1 MSRFPDTLIERLK
14 KEVQLTALCS
24 RYNIELQPQGK
35 NLISHC
41 PFHEDRNPSFVVTP
55 SNNLWNCLG
64 ACQGGGDNIRFVM
77 KIEKISFRHA
87 VEKLQTIAG
96 LTPEPATLQTRMGT
110 EHPVLISEINSSSP
124 QNDQQLLKHVVDF
137 YHQSFLNQPQAM
149 AYLQKRCCFHPE
161 AAKQFHI
168 GYANRT
174 LGYRVPTTTTDGKK
188 LKSSLQQLGILRAS
202 GHEHLNGSVVIPL
215 FDEHGNIVQMYGRK
229 ILDNLRKGTPDHLY
243 LGTELR
249 GVFNQAALEHQSEIL
264 LCESIIDAL
273 TLWSAGLRNV
283 TCTFGTNNFTPDLWN
298 FFKRIK
304 PKRIILCFDNDE
316 AGNAAALKY
325 APELAKMG
333 IAVLRAHLPLGQDI
347 NEVARAYPKNP
358 AAALAACI
366 ERSEIIA
373 EGNSTSSL
381 AAKKEMPCEDLVII
395 LPAPTSELTH
405 PTLQPCSREGGDT
418 NCELPTPPDEATF
431 IFGERH
437 WRIRGLAKNLSY
449 ETLKIQLRILRTSL
463 KQTSD
468 SASSSLQSPA
478 SSLSAFHLD
487 TLDLCNAKH
496 RQSFIAQAMSETAL
510 SSEILKRDLGHIL
523 LQLELQQETLI
534 RQALQPKQQLTPSL
548 TETDREAALELLRD
562 PLLLDRILIDYEKCG
577 IVGESTN
584 KLIGYLAAISRKLDE
599 PLALIIQSTSAAGKS
614 SLMEAILA
622 FVPAEER
629 IKYSAMTGQ
638 SLYYLGDTDLKHKV
652 LAIVE
657 EEGAEKASY
666 SLKLLQSERE
676 LTIASTGK
684 NQTSG
689 RMITQEY
696 HVEGPVMIMLTTTA
710 IDIDEEL
717 MNRCIVL
724 TVDESRAQT
733 KAIHELQREKRTL
746 EGVRRKLDKTGI
758 LELHR
763 NAQRLLRPLRVVNN
777 YARKLTFLDD
787 RTRTRRDHEK
797 YLTLIEVIAF
807 LHQYQRPIKSDS
819 GNDDRLN
826 YIEVTLSD
834 IITANRIA
842 GEVLGRSLDELPP
855 QTRRLLELITTH
867 VTDECERL
875 ALTREAFRFSRRDV
889 REWTQWSDTALKI
902 HLHRLEEMEYLLIQR
917 ASRGNGYLYELLY
930 DGEGLSGGK
939 FMMGLID
946 PLKLD
951 YDASQSGQ
959 NEGRSGGG
967 QATVRGVSGD
977 GQPIQT
983 DLGSSPEKA
992 SESTDSKPPQKS

>member
-1 MSRFPDTLIERLK
+1 MSRIPDSVIERLK
-14 KEVQLTALCS
+14 QEVQLTDLCR

-41 PFHEDRNPSFVVTP
+41 PFHEDRNPSFIVTP
-55 SNNLWNCLG
+55 SKNLWNCLG

-174 LGYRVPTTTTDGKK
+174 LGYRVPTTTADGKK

-249 GVFNQAALEHQSEIL
+249 GVFNGAALEHQTEIL
-264 LCESIIDAL
+264 LCESILDAL
-273 TLWSAGLRNV
+273 TFWSAGLRNV
-283 TCTFGTNNFTPDLWN
+283 TCTFGTSNFTPDLWN

-325 APELAKMG
+325 APELAKIG
-333 IAVLRAHLPLGQDI
+333 AVVLRASISFGQDI
-347 NEVARAYPKNP
+347 NDIARTYSNNP
-358 AAALAACI
+358 AAALASCI
-366 ERSEIIA
+366 EKAELIA
-373 EGNSTSSL
+373 EESSIQETTSSL
-381 AAKKEMPCEDLVII
+381 AAKKEMPLEEPVIN
-395 LPAPTSELTH
+395 LPEPDSELNSSPTSTSE
-405 PTLQPCSREGGDT
+405 PTT
-418 NCELPTPPDEATF
+418 NPDEATF

-437 WRIRGLAKNLSY
+437 WRVRGLAKNLSY
-449 ETLKIQLRILRTSL
+449 ETLKIQLRILR
-463 KQTSD
+463 Q
-468 SASSSLQSPA
+468 SATNNGY
-478 SSLSAFHLD
+478 HLD

-496 RQSFIAQAMSETAL
+496 RQSFIAQAVSETAL
-510 SSEILKRDLGHIL
+510 SSEILKRDIGQIL
-523 LQLELQQETLI
+523 LALELQQENLI
-534 RQALQPKQQLTPSL
+534 RQALQPKQQLAPSL
-548 TETDREAALELLRD
+548 TDIDREAALALLRD
-562 PLLLDRILIDYEKCG
+562 PQLLDRILVNYEQCG
-577 IVGESTN
+577 IVGEATN

-684 NQTSG
+684 DQTSG
-689 RMITQEY
+689 RMVTQEY

-763 NAQRLLRPLRVVNN
+763 NAQRLLRPLRIVNP
-777 YARKLTFLDD
+777 YARRLTFLDD

-797 YLTLIEVIAF
+797 YLTLIDVIAF

-842 GEVLGRSLDELPP
+842 GEVLGVSLDELPP

-959 NEGRSGGG
+959 KEDWSGGG
-967 QATVRGVSGD
+967 QPSVRGISGH
-977 GQPIQT
+977 GQP
-983 DLGSSPEKA
+983 PEIA
-992 SESTDSKPPQKS
+992 PEALCNKPLKEGIINLSQQS